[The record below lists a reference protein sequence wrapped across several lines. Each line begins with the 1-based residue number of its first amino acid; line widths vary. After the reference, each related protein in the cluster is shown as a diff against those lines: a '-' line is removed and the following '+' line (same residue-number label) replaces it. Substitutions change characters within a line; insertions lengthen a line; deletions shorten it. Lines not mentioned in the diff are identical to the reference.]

1 LQSFSTVPDGVFER
15 LKKTMQVR
23 VPGYDPAFSPSWAQK
38 NLTNCEASSKVR
50 YGGNKMAER
59 MGKAHLVQEIAS
71 KAGVTRKQAGSAVD
85 ATIAAVLAGVKK
97 GSVTLPGLGTF
108 SVVKTKARTGV
119 RPGTKNKIKI
129 PAGKR
134 LRFKASSTLK
144 GKI

>member
-1 LQSFSTVPDGVFER
+1 
-15 LKKTMQVR
+15 
-23 VPGYDPAFSPSWAQK
+23 
-38 NLTNCEASSKVR
+38 
-50 YGGNKMAER
+50 MAER

-119 RPGTKNKIKI
+119 RPGTKTKIKI

>member
-1 LQSFSTVPDGVFER
+1 
-15 LKKTMQVR
+15 
-23 VPGYDPAFSPSWAQK
+23 
-38 NLTNCEASSKVR
+38 
-50 YGGNKMAER
+50 

-71 KAGVTRKQAGSAVD
+71 KSGVTRKQAGSAVD
-85 ATIAAVLAGVKK
+85 ATIAAVLTGVKK

-119 RPGTKNKIKI
+119 RPGTKVKIKI